1 MTDKIPFKEL
11 PKHIQKRAKI
21 YLGNMALQGLTP
33 KMISYFDKKKGEKF
47 FTVTKKDLGEIFSH
61 KEIREEAEA
70 LNAEYEK
77 E

>member
-11 PKHIQKRAKI
+11 PNHIQKRAKI
-21 YLGNMALQGLTP
+21 YLGNMDLQGLTP
-33 KMISYFDKKKGEKF
+33 KMIYYFDKKKGEKF